1 MSKMLV
7 SQLIPLL
14 PFMYMLGASLVTAAV
29 LKILGLVSTG
39 AFLTLMGGGYFAN
52 KKPKAAES
60 TVNIE
65 TGKFFKIGWQ
75 GPASVGLMVAGVLT
89 ILLAFWTTQGVPN
102 F

>member
-7 SQLIPLL
+7 TELMPLV
-14 PFMYMLGASLVTAAV
+14 PWMFMLGASLVTVAV
-29 LKILGLVSTG
+29 LKILGIVSTG
-39 AFLTLMGGGYFAN
+39 AFLTLMGGNYFVN

-65 TGKFFKIGWQ
+65 TGKFFKIAWQ
-75 GPASVGLMVAGVLT
+75 GPAAVGLMVAGVLT
-89 ILLAFWTTQGVPN
+89 ILLAFWIPN